1 MLKKDPSVI
10 KYASLR
16 LQEDPSMQLLMN
28 ESSLVLDK
36 VVAISNIK
44 GCRKVFN
51 NNGMELENQA
61 GKNTLK

>member
-1 MLKKDPSVI
+1 MK
-10 KYASLR
+10 
-16 LQEDPSMQLLMN
+16 LLMN

-36 VVAISNIK
+36 IVAISNIK